1 MPNKAIIWVD
11 GEGNGIVLHCMA
23 CGEKSNHLASFPS
36 LRCDCTMEYAT
47 PEELRKAYVVLSEA
61 DE

>member
-11 GEGNGIVLHCMA
+11 HEGNGIVLHCQA
-23 CGEKSNHLASFPS
+23 CGRKSKHLPSFPV
-36 LRCDCTMEYAT
+36 LRCRCTMAYAM
-47 PEELRKAYVVLSEA
+47 PIELRKAYVVLSEA